1 MDTPRPARSVWAL
14 VFPSK
19 TFERGTFNLGAAA
32 GIDLAAGNGWIV
44 RPEVRAAWSHYLT
57 DPNPDVLAFA
67 GGTIPVVL
75 RDPDP
80 GRDGAVVGLEVTGIT
95 GGFQV
100 FAGYAGEFRENATA
114 HQGRVGLRVTW

>member
-1 MDTPRPARSVWAL
+1 M
-14 VFPSK
+14 
-19 TFERGTFNLGAAA
+19 
-32 GIDLAAGNGWIV
+32 
-44 RPEVRAAWSHYLT
+44 RAAWSHYLT

-100 FAGYAGEFRENATA
+100 FAGYMPASSARTRPPTRAA
-114 HQGRVGLRVTW
+114 SACA